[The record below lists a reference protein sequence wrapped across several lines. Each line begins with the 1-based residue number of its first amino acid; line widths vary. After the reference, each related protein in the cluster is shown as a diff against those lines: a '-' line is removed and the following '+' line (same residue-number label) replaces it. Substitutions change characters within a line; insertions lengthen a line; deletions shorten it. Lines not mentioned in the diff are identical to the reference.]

1 MELHLD
7 RKLSEKR
14 IFPAL
19 DINRSGTRREE
30 LLLSQRELEAIWAIR
45 KAMSNMGTAEVTEM
59 IVNRL
64 VQTKTNEEFINGI
77 NLTFVQKEKNNYD
90 SMYK

>member
-7 RKLSEKR
+7 RNLSEKR

-64 VQTKTNEEFINGI
+64 VQTKTNEEFVNSI
-77 NLTFVQKEKNNYD
+77 NLAFVQKDKNSYD
-90 SMYK
+90 SIYK